1 MWDAAYPYII
11 AIAPTIGVAILFYI
25 AIKSMIEGDRRERR
39 AVAQWEKDHGRS
51 IRPQRIGTPTA
62 SGSAETG
69 SSASGSADTHTAES
83 ATGEAEQVDSARI
96 EKNPQS

>member
-25 AIKSMIEGDRRERR
+25 VIKAIIEGDRRERR
-39 AVAQWEKDHGRS
+39 AVAQWEAEHGRS
-51 IRPQRIGTPTA
+51 IRPQRNASPAASGSQETGSAA
-62 SGSAETG
+62 SGSA
-69 SSASGSADTHTAES
+69 ATHTAES
-83 ATGEAEQVDSARI
+83 TSGTADRVDSTQI